1 MLSVF
6 GAIGISVSLLWLLG
20 KLELL
25 VWNKKDQSS
34 SPSPV
39 TQFMTLAG
47 PFPFL
52 NLSNIICKIGVG
64 TLNVACGL
72 VVWLLGQTAFEN
84 SL

>member
-25 VWNKKDQSS
+25 VWNKTDQSS

-52 NLSNIICKIGVG
+52 NLSNIICKIGVE
-64 TLNVACGL
+64 TLKVACGL
-72 VVWLLGQTAFEN
+72 VV
-84 SL
+84 